1 MRTLKKIKFTNN
13 SIGKAIVYILTS
25 RDLDKF
31 YVGLAENIKHI
42 LKNYY
47 NVSYLIN

>member
-1 MRTLKKIKFTNN
+1 MRTFKKRKFTKDNK
-13 SIGKAIVYILTS
+13 GKETVYILTYI
-25 RDLDKF
+25 DLDKF

-47 NVSYLIN
+47 NVSYLKS

>member
-1 MRTLKKIKFTNN
+1 MRTLKKRKFTNN
-13 SIGKAIVYILTS
+13 SIEKAIVYILTY

-47 NVSYLIN
+47 NVFYLIN